1 MTIAKGLIIVMTSEK
16 RQSASFS
23 TLKESVGQEIA
34 MVKLRL
40 GLIIIQHQRQQ
51 KRDNKTEI

>member
-1 MTIAKGLIIVMTSEK
+1 MTIAKGLIIVMTAEK
-16 RQSASFS
+16 RQSPSFS

-34 MVKLRL
+34 KVKLSL

>member
-1 MTIAKGLIIVMTSEK
+1 MTIAKGLIIVMTAEK

-34 MVKLRL
+34 KVKLSL